1 MALAWAAFGG
11 MFVFGIVMAL
21 LGALLPRL
29 PVGLGQAGNLFFALT
44 SAMLVS
50 MLALGPLT
58 DRFGK
63 KLPLAAG
70 SFCVGAALLG
80 IAAAPGYG
88 LLLAS
93 ICLLGAGGGALN
105 GVTNTLVA
113 DLYSDPRQKNSA
125 LNLLGVFFGFGALF
139 LPFLIGSLLGVLGL
153 TGILGLAAGLSLALG
168 VLYLA
173 LAFPPPK
180 HAEGLPLAETA
191 RLARNPLVL
200 LFGFLLFFQS
210 GNEFIMGGYTSK
222 YLTLQF
228 QTSYEGASYI
238 LAAYWGSIMLARVI
252 SSRLLLRVQGPLVV
266 LGSALGSAVG
276 VTVLLLAG
284 TVTVAAL
291 GVVLIGLSFASIYP
305 TVLGLAGSRFEEYS
319 GTVFGLLF
327 AIALTGGMTLPWAVG
342 QIAQTRNLRLALS
355 LPALNALMI
364 FVLQLLI
371 PKTARYS
378 AHAQA

>member
-1 MALAWAAFGG
+1 MALAWAAYGG

-70 SFCVGAALLG
+70 SFGVGAALLG

-153 TGILGLAAGLSLALG
+153 TGILGLAAGFSLALG

-222 YLTLQF
+222 YLTSQF

-266 LGSALGSAVG
+266 AGSALGSAAG

-319 GTVFGLLF
+319 GTVFGILF
-327 AIALTGGMTLPWAVG
+327 AIALTGGMTLPWTVG
-342 QIAQTRNLRLALS
+342 QIAQARNLRLALVV
-355 LPALNALMI
+355 PALNALMI

>member
-1 MALAWAAFGG
+1 
-11 MFVFGIVMAL
+11 
-21 LGALLPRL
+21 
-29 PVGLGQAGNLFFALT
+29 
-44 SAMLVS
+44 
-50 MLALGPLT
+50 
-58 DRFGK
+58 
-63 KLPLAAG
+63 
-70 SFCVGAALLG
+70 
-80 IAAAPGYG
+80 
-88 LLLAS
+88 
-93 ICLLGAGGGALN
+93 
-105 GVTNTLVA
+105 
-113 DLYSDPRQKNSA
+113 
-125 LNLLGVFFGFGALF
+125 
-139 LPFLIGSLLGVLGL
+139 L
-153 TGILGLAAGLSLALG
+153 TGILGLAAWLSLAMG
-168 VLYLA
+168 VLYLT

-222 YLTLQF
+222 YLISQF

-266 LGSALGSAVG
+266 AGSALGSAAG

-305 TVLGLAGSRFEEYS
+305 TILGLAGSRFEEYS
-319 GTVFGLLF
+319 GTVFGILF
-327 AIALTGGMTLPWAVG
+327 AIALTGGMTLPWTVG